1 MKKEVTI
8 TAKSVDEAVEQG
20 ASQLG
25 VALSDVTYEIV
36 EEPKKGFLGIG
47 DNDAVVR
54 VCYVSPAQQ
63 NGLEFVR
70 QIIRD
75 MDIYADAAVA
85 PVEGAKREYVINISG
100 EDAGVLI
107 GHHGET
113 LDALQYLT
121 NLAANRRTEDDDP
134 EYTRISLDVEDYR
147 VRREETLRRLAKRTA
162 ERALRTGTN
171 ITLEPMSPYERRII
185 HSEIQGIDGVTTN
198 SIGVDS
204 NRRVM
209 VIVDGGQSGAGK
221 SGKNRRKKRGSRD
234 KRPAETKIEIDL
246 EDEDYVPSMIL
257 GPITKREKFDDSLP
271 EYHLG
276 DSFTDEK
283 EN

>member
-1 MKKEVTI
+1 MKKEITI
-8 TAKSVDEAVEQG
+8 TAKTVEEAVEQG

-25 VALSDVTYEIV
+25 VTSSDVTYEIV

-47 DNDAVVR
+47 DSDAVVR
-54 VCYVSPAQQ
+54 VCYATPAQQ
-63 NGLEFVR
+63 NGLEFVK

-75 MDIYADAAVA
+75 MDIYADAEIA
-85 PVEGAKREYVINISG
+85 PVEGSKREYVINISG

-121 NLAANRRTEDDDP
+121 NLAANRRTENDDP

-162 ERALRTGTN
+162 ERALRTGMN

-185 HSEIQGIDGVTTN
+185 HSEVQGIDGVTTN
-198 SIGVDS
+198 SIGADS

-209 VIVDGGQSGAGK
+209 IIVGNGEEGAGK
-221 SGKNRRKKRGSRD
+221 NGKNRRKKRGNRE
-234 KRPAETKIEIDL
+234 KRPAEPKIEIDL
-246 EDEDYVPSMIL
+246 NDKDYVPSMIL
-257 GPITKREKFDDSLP
+257 GPITKREKFDDTLP
-271 EYHLG
+271 EYRLG
-276 DSFTDEK
+276 DSVSDEK
-283 EN
+283 ED